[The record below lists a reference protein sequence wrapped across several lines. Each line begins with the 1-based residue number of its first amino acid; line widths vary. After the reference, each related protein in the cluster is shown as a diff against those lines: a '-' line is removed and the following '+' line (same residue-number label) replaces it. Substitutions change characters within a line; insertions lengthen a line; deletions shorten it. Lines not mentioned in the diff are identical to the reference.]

1 MKLIKKIDF
10 FDHKVSL
17 TINSKGETGYKTFI
31 GGIISI
37 ISIIL
42 SFICII
48 YFLQRM
54 LLRKDISV
62 IFSNQINPFKNI
74 SYSHKLPFLLRLTD
88 TNSLPFEEDDKLYYI
103 TASVWY
109 GGTNDTNISY
119 SAKQTSVSLNIGKCD
134 IDKHFVDEYK
144 SYFLNYKELDKY
156 YCITPRNYSQ
166 TIYGF
171 YGSYYPFSYY
181 SFTMRYCSNTTQ
193 NNNSCY
199 SISEIKEKFATP
211 YLDLI
216 FLDYTIN
223 SLNTKNVEQVS
234 IRKERFELSA
244 KLYKRIYLYLENIK
258 YITDTGYI
266 FTNNKMNSF
275 YKYISSKV
283 DTNVYDTPVIA
294 TLSVMNSIN
303 SSTYHRKY
311 TKFQDYLATI
321 GGIIKVISLLGNGL
335 NYFNAEN
342 SYYLK
347 IIKDFV
353 IKNNLHKI
361 EKKKSNSKI
370 IFKSKL
376 NFPNS
381 LIDYSKGEMSLNNN
395 SNYDYNIQKK
405 NYTEKFKKIL
415 SHKIFPPLLL
425 NNKEKY
431 ILKIYKQFV
440 NKRLNLISMLKK
452 LETIT
457 DFQEKKDYSSSINE
471 EHGIKLVQ
479 KKNNNFI
486 LENNIT

>member
-1 MKLIKKIDF
+1 MKIKETDF
-10 FDHKVSL
+10 LSHKVSL
-17 TINSKGETGYKTFI
+17 TINDKGDTAYKTFI

-37 ISIIL
+37 LTVLLSIICC
-42 SFICII
+42 S
-48 YFLQRM
+48 YFLIRM
-54 LLRKDISV
+54 FKREDLSLIVS
-62 IFSNQINPFKNI
+62 SQIDYYVNI
-74 SYSHKLPFLLRLTD
+74 TDSHKLPFLFRLTD
-88 TNSLPFEEDDKLYYI
+88 TNSIPYEEDEKLYYM
-103 TASVWY
+103 TMSVWF
-109 GGTNDTNISY
+109 GGSNDSSLAPTATQYRHALN
-119 SAKQTSVSLNIGKCD
+119 VSKCNLD
-134 IDKHFVDEYK
+134 IHFDSK
-144 SYFLNYKELDKY
+144 FKELFKDIENLNTY
-156 YCITPRNYSQ
+156 YCIEPRNYSQ

-353 IKNNLHKI
+353 FKNNLHKI

-405 NYTEKFKKIL
+405 NNTEKFKKIL
-415 SHKIFPPLLL
+415 SHKILPPLLL

-440 NKRLNLISMLKK
+440 NKRLNLISILKK

-486 LENNIT
+486 LEHNIT

>member
-1 MKLIKKIDF
+1 MKIKEVDF
-10 FDHKVSL
+10 LSHKVSL
-17 TINSKGETGYKTFI
+17 TINDKGDTAYKTFI

-37 ISIIL
+37 LTVLLSIICC
-42 SFICII
+42 S
-48 YFLQRM
+48 YFLIRM
-54 LLRKDISV
+54 FKREDLSLIVS
-62 IFSNQINPFKNI
+62 SQIDYYVNI
-74 SYSHKLPFLLRLTD
+74 TDSHKLPFLFRLTD
-88 TNSLPFEEDDKLYYI
+88 TNSIPYEEDEKLYYM
-103 TASVWY
+103 TMSVWF
-109 GGTNDTNISY
+109 GGSNDSSLAPTATQYRHALN
-119 SAKQTSVSLNIGKCD
+119 VSKCNLD
-134 IDKHFVDEYK
+134 IHFDSK
-144 SYFLNYKELDKY
+144 FKELFKDIENLNTY
-156 YCITPRNYSQ
+156 YCIEPRNYSQ

-234 IRKERFELSA
+234 VRKERFELSA

-431 ILKIYKQFV
+431 ILKMYKQFV
-440 NKRLNLISMLKK
+440 NKRLNLISILKK

-457 DFQEKKDYSSSINE
+457 DFQEKKYYSSSINE
-471 EHGIKLVQ
+471 EHGIRLVP

-486 LENNIT
+486 IENNLT

>member
-1 MKLIKKIDF
+1 MKIIKETDF
-10 FDHKVSL
+10 LSQKVSL
-17 TINSKGETGYKTFI
+17 TINDKGDTSYKTLI

-37 ISIIL
+37 LTVLFSIICCL
-42 SFICII
+42 
-48 YFLQRM
+48 YFLIRM
-54 LLRKDISV
+54 LKREDLSV
-62 IFSNQINPFKNI
+62 ILSSQIDYYVNLTD
-74 SYSHKLPFLLRLTD
+74 SHKLPFLFRLTD
-88 TNSLPFEEDDKLYYI
+88 TNSIPYEEDEKLYYM
-103 TASVWY
+103 TMSVWF
-109 GGTNDTNISY
+109 GGSNDSSLAPTAIQY
-119 SAKQTSVSLNIGKCD
+119 KHSLNVSKCNLD
-134 IDKHFVDEYK
+134 IHFDSK
-144 SYFLNYKELDKY
+144 YKELFKGIENLNSY
-156 YCITPRNYSQ
+156 YCIEPRNYSQ
-166 TIYGF
+166 TIYGL

-193 NNNSCY
+193 NDNSCY
-199 SISEIKEKFATP
+199 SINEIKEKFATP

-223 SLNTKNVEQVS
+223 SLNSKNVEQVS

-266 FTNNKMNSF
+266 FTHNKITSF
-275 YKYISSKV
+275 FRYISSKV
-283 DTNVYDTPVIA
+283 DTNIYDTPVIA
-294 TLSVMNSIN
+294 TVSVMNSIT
-303 SSTYHRKY
+303 SSTYHKKY

-321 GGIIKVISLLGNGL
+321 GGIIKVISLLANGL

-353 IKNNLHKI
+353 IKNNFQQV
-361 EKKKSNSKI
+361 EKKPSNSKI
-370 IFKSKL
+370 ILKSKL
-376 NFPNS
+376 NFHNS
-381 LIDYSKGEMSLNNN
+381 LIEYSKGEISLNNN

-405 NYTEKFKKIL
+405 DNNEIFKIIH
-415 SHKIFPPLLL
+415 SHKILPPLLL

-431 ILKIYKQFV
+431 ILKIYKNFV
-440 NKRLNLISMLKK
+440 NKRLNLISILKK

-457 DFQEKKDYSSSINE
+457 DFQEKKYYSSSINE
-471 EHGIKLVQ
+471 AHGIKLVK